1 MPLKVFDYF
10 LAGIPVVST
19 PIVNLWEYS
28 DIIYFGDDSCELIR
42 AIELALE
49 EPSDSPRKIKRIE
62 IGRGNSIE
70 ALANALLKVLPLE
83 GTDSNAYRT

>member
-28 DIIYFGDDSCELIR
+28 DIIYFGDDSCDLIR

-49 EPSDSPRKIKRIE
+49 EPADSPRKTKRIE
-62 IGRGNSIE
+62 VGRQNSIE
-70 ALANALLKVLPLE
+70 ALANALLKLLPPN
-83 GTDSNAYRT
+83 GTNSNACRN